1 MECVSQ
7 QCRRWKS
14 KQRCCGTE
22 GNERRFI
29 VLRPLWSTSADWLL
43 KLTAFCWNEPK
54 QPLSWW
60 EGHLTPVSSD
70 CSNSIEVNLPQE
82 FQFWVD
88 CDFKIKAEHIKFPPS
103 LGFCPI
109 KASCFIKST
118 LYVLWHKHTHCT
130 VTVPNAA
137 AWSKCLCAEAS

>member
-1 MECVSQ
+1 MEFIMTKQQWSVWVSSVDDGKASRGVVGQ
-7 QCRRWKS
+7 KEMRDALLFWGPCEAHQ
-14 KQRCCGTE
+14 
-22 GNERRFI
+22 
-29 VLRPLWSTSADWLL
+29 LL

-137 AWSKCLCAEAS
+137 AWS